1 MEREDQSMC
10 EHKIYRRQVLRALGA
25 LGGACSDVD
34 LLVELR
40 DNYSVPISDA
50 FIALADAGADGV
62 LWDQVEHT
70 VEFEGASRERLDGQY
85 G

>member
-1 MEREDQSMC
+1 MERRDQFMC
-10 EHKIYRRQVLRALGA
+10 EHKFYRQQVLRALGA
-25 LGGACSDVD
+25 LGGACNDVA

-50 FIALADAGADGV
+50 FIALADAKIDGV

-70 VEFEGASRERLDGQY
+70 VEFEHTSDLVTC
-85 G
+85 